1 MTCADESDGTN
12 MSVGDFVN
20 TKLGIYTIKDELGK
34 GGYGAV
40 YRVQLQGTTK
50 EFALKAEK
58 KLTHREHSKLNMEL
72 HILKAMDAQAE
83 GKSHFAK
90 VYDRSKKNKFYF
102 IVMSLLGESLSDL
115 KKRHRPPIF
124 RLNTGYAAALQCL
137 EAIEELHR
145 IGFIHRDIKPGNYS
159 IGLGKLSSTVYILDF
174 GIARKILNDKDELK
188 VPRVPFKGTVRFAPV
203 ATHEGKE
210 LSYKD
215 DCESWIY
222 LVTDMCNPRGVS
234 WKMEREKDKVLQL
247 KRDARSPKGKQDLFY
262 SMSVEEFGR
271 ALDYLSGLEYTDKVD
286 YNFLYGLVKQAARNQ
301 KLTLAAPYDW
311 DIMSTTETSE
321 VPSSDSMPGS
331 SGEGKQRAAPSS
343 TT

>member
-1 MTCADESDGTN
+1 MSCADESDGTN
-12 MSVGDFVN
+12 MNVGDFVSTYVM

-40 YRVQLQGTTK
+40 YRVLLQGTTK

-58 KLTHREHSKLNMEL
+58 KLTHREHSKLNMEPWTRKQKGKV
-72 HILKAMDAQAE
+72 ILRK
-83 GKSHFAK
+83 
-90 VYDRSKKNKFYF
+90 Y
-102 IVMSLLGESLSDL
+102 L
-115 KKRHRPPIF
+115 KKRHRPPVF

-188 VPRVPFKGTVRFAPV
+188 VPRIKVPFKGTVRFAPV

-247 KRDARSPKGKQDLFY
+247 KRDARSPKGKQDLFH

-271 ALDYLSGLEYTDKVD
+271 ALDYLSGLDYTDKVD

-331 SGEGKQRAAPSS
+331 SGEGKQHAASS
-343 TT
+343 SAT